1 MIATM
6 VTIARMP
13 SSGTRQIA
21 TGTLGPGALSGSV
34 LSNAGLN
41 AVVVRAAGTVA
52 VSESANP
59 SGGIGVVTMPG
70 IPMAA
75 AIGR

>member
-1 MIATM
+1 
-6 VTIARMP
+6 
-13 SSGTRQIA
+13 
-21 TGTLGPGALSGSV
+21 V
-34 LSNAGLN
+34 LSNAGID
-41 AVVVRAAGTVA
+41 AVIVRAAGTVA